1 MRNSTKILCVVLS
14 VMMVVSL
21 AACSLTPQTSY
32 KSEDTELP
40 IGVYIYNLYSA
51 YNQAQGFAQKSDLYD
66 SEAGTYDGNKSFLKM
81 EITDDDDVTATADEW
96 IKDKADEQTRQI
108 LAIYHEFNELGCTID
123 EATEEGYRNQA
134 KEYWDYGPYYQ
145 YYGEQYLNPYSEIF
159 EPIGVSYDSFYIASF
174 YTSAM
179 QSEVFKA
186 LYEASGTEAVS
197 DEDLATFFN
206 DNYYSF
212 KYFSVKLYKTEE
224 QPTTDEEGNETT
236 ESVDTAL
243 SEEEVQAYN
252 DELAGYQQTIAAGGS
267 YDDVIAAY
275 MAAHDDVESDPTLS
289 EIATLEGTSVGDELK
304 DALSKLGDNEA
315 TYLTVGED
323 DNTKVM
329 YFLYKEPITNQTESY
344 LADETQSD
352 TVLHEMKD
360 EELQDLLDQVAED
373 LDITVSPACNGYQP
387 KMFEETKKKS

>member
-1 MRNSTKILCVVLS
+1 MRNFTKILCVVLS
-14 VMMVVSL
+14 LMMIVSL
-21 AACSLTPQTSY
+21 AACSFTKQYSY
-32 KSEDTELP
+32 KTDDTELP

-197 DEDLATFFN
+197 
-206 DNYYSF
+206 
-212 KYFSVKLYKTEE
+212 VKIWQHSLMTIITLSNTSPLSITKPSNST
-224 QPTTDEEGNETT
+224 QPTKKATKPPKALTLRSPKKRFRRITT
-236 ESVDTAL
+236 S
-243 SEEEVQAYN
+243 
-252 DELAGYQQTIAAGGS
+252 
-267 YDDVIAAY
+267 
-275 MAAHDDVESDPTLS
+275 
-289 EIATLEGTSVGDELK
+289 
-304 DALSKLGDNEA
+304 
-315 TYLTVGED
+315 
-323 DNTKVM
+323 
-329 YFLYKEPITNQTESY
+329 
-344 LADETQSD
+344 
-352 TVLHEMKD
+352 
-360 EELQDLLDQVAED
+360 
-373 LDITVSPACNGYQP
+373 
-387 KMFEETKKKS
+387 